1 MPRRAKAGPRW
12 SIVGRSIARRIGP
25 GTLVGPGIC
34 RKCRPAASFTL
45 SIPSPCFRIS
55 IDRSKNTPSDRRN
68 IRYRRC
74 SNGQKVLEQSRSSG
88 DESDEASSMIEGHPT
103 ISISRIIP
111 ISDKGDSASTF
122 LYLEF
127 LGHRVS
133 RNIRERR
140 KSCSFHQDETHR
152 SLYKKLRPSFVPC
165 HRRRLVIDASSL
177 NHPGFP
183 WGDGLPRPVDFALGD
198 RFRSFRSPTAF
209 EKTEARVSV

>member
-1 MPRRAKAGPRW
+1 MVDRRSFDRPQDRAGD
-12 SIVGRSIARRIGP
+12 VGRPRDLQKMSSRRFVHAFD
-25 GTLVGPGIC
+25 TL
-34 RKCRPAASFTL
+34 ALFSN
-45 SIPSPCFRIS
+45 SPCFRIS

-103 ISISRIIP
+103 LSISRIIP
-111 ISDKGDSASTF
+111 ISDKGGSASTF